1 MLNAKVQCAKR
12 LSKYSMFG
20 EGEGIFA
27 QVRILTNHN
36 KDQCPLH
43 RHDQNQNCTLVFQ
56 TQSEVICPTAKAELK
71 AKKEKNRGVAT
82 AQSKSTPLWQDLK
95 RAVQMNACKLQLTKA
110 RSELKLLHSDARD

>member
-1 MLNAKVQCAKR
+1 MTKIETVLCYSRLKVK
-12 LSKYSMFG
+12 SF
-20 EGEGIFA
+20 
-27 QVRILTNHN
+27 VRQL
-36 KDQCPLH
+36 K
-43 RHDQNQNCTLVFQ
+43 
-56 TQSEVICPTAKAELK
+56 LK